1 MRAQFWS
8 FDVIFAMII
17 FSSALLI
24 ITFVWI
30 SVSNQFSLAYGMGLQ
45 TMQAQ
50 LQSLQGRVLT
60 AGVPPNWN
68 TFVNVTNTMTW
79 TNVSVGLGTGSGS
92 SLSLNKIM
100 TLMSMTSYNTT
111 TYQATKTLLG
121 VGYDYYIV
129 INGTNSTMTMGL
141 PPYQFNPYAIQ
152 VARQSAI
159 LNGMPV
165 RIQVI
170 VWTNKSFGV
179 S

>member
-1 MRAQFWS
+1 MKAQFWS
-8 FDVIFAMII
+8 FDAIFAMVI

-50 LQSLQGRVLT
+50 LQSLQAQIVT
-60 AGVPPNWN
+60 PGVPADWN
-68 TFVNVTNTMTW
+68 AFVNVSNTITW
-79 TNVSVGLGTGSGS
+79 KNLSIGLGTGSGS
-92 SLSLNKIM
+92 SLSLSKIM
-100 TLMSMTSYNTT
+100 TLMSMSGYSPAS
-111 TYQATKTLLG
+111 YQATKTLLG

-129 INGTNSTMTMGL
+129 INGTSSTMTMGL
-141 PPYQFNPYAIQ
+141 PPYNLNPYAIQ
-152 VARQSAI
+152 VARQSAV
-159 LNGMPV
+159 LNGVPV
-165 RIQVI
+165 RVQVI